1 MKFQMGAC
9 LKGTPFRSEF
19 RAFYGNEIVQL
30 CVGKCESHLKVLEEL
45 EEYCKAEVGA
55 LHLKGVPL
63 GVAAAIGT
71 LPAKGKPHAHAA
83 AAVERQAGKGGTPG
97 RCSSSGFLAEGGQR
111 GMKNNRRGG
120 KQ

>member
-1 MKFQMGAC
+1 M
-9 LKGTPFRSEF
+9 KGTPFRSEF

-83 AAVERQAGKGGTPG
+83 AAVERQAGKGVPLGVAAAPA
-97 RCSSSGFLAEGGQR
+97 FWPR
-111 GMKNNRRGG
+111 GVRGE
-120 KQ
+120 